1 MDNVAMQI
9 LIYDHF
15 YPLLNMAHDHGKN
28 EIPWLGEFMLLSIK
42 MMAIKHSTCQ
52 RFYNQSRITN
62 NVIQIY
68 NITSQLIKF
77 LLALNFANY
86 DILNYKSWDVTD
98 LPPLKRISFPGL
110 VKRLENSCLR

>member
-1 MDNVAMQI
+1 MQI
-9 LIYDHF
+9 LRYDHF

-28 EIPWLGEFMLLSIK
+28 ENSWLGEFMLLSIK

-62 NVIQIY
+62 NVIQIH

-77 LLALNFANY
+77 LLALNFLTM
-86 DILNYKSWDVTD
+86 IF
-98 LPPLKRISFPGL
+98 RITKVGM
-110 VKRLENSCLR
+110 